1 MNYMN
6 NDIYNGCV
14 GLTAG
19 TLLYKANYRT
29 VTSPKLIEHGNGAK
43 KF

>member
-1 MNYMN
+1 MNYMK
-6 NDIYNGCV
+6 NDIYNGCA

-29 VTSPKLIEHGNGAK
+29 VISPKLFERGNGAK